1 MFVSWKMFKTYTIDS
16 ARVPALLGS
25 ALLAAVLIILV
36 AAPLGNILLQ
46 AISDGHG
53 TVFSL
58 TARNLQRVLSEEIYW
73 TALVNTLLV
82 CGGAAVGATVLGT
95 ALAWIFVRTDTF
107 GRSIL
112 EQISQIPI
120 FIPPFVGAV
129 AWALLF
135 APRVGAGNRILAA
148 FGVPVQFDIYT
159 RAGMLLVMSIYLAP
173 YVMMMV
179 AAAMR
184 GVDPS
189 LEEAAQVSGLSRLRT
204 ALQITVPLLSPA
216 ILSGAVIAFTI
227 AVGLFGTPVV
237 IGWSRQI
244 LLLTSRIWISTQEVP
259 PDYGVTAVLSLYLIF
274 LSILATAAQ
283 RYVLANRSFIT
294 ITGKGY
300 RPRPIALGPW
310 MFLTSAVA
318 VLYIVLTILA
328 PLVVL
333 VAAALSTYTWS
344 GRYSLENVW
353 AALDTQ
359 DVWLTLKNS
368 LYISIVSAT
377 LATAMG
383 IVIAWII
390 NRTRFRGRRF
400 LEYFVLLPIAVP
412 GIAFGIG
419 VMLTWIGSS
428 LPVYGTSLIIM
439 FAFVGRFTAYAVRSI
454 SSSLVQL
461 HPELEES
468 ARVFGYGPFRT
479 FAQISFPLILPSVL
493 AGWVLLFSFFITELS
508 MVILL
513 YSASNR
519 MFSILSFEIWNVGDF
534 SKLAALSL
542 LQTLIGLTLA
552 IVLKSVFRNT
562 VNMG

>member
-1 MFVSWKMFKTYTIDS
+1 MSVSSMHKTYVSAS
-16 ARVPALLGS
+16 ARVSALLGG
-25 ALLAAVLIILV
+25 ALIVAILTVLV

-46 AISDGHG
+46 AISAPSG
-53 TVFSL
+53 TASSL
-58 TARNLQRVLSEEIYW
+58 TARNLERVLSEEIYW
-73 TALVNTLLV
+73 TALANTLLV
-82 CGGAAVGATVLGT
+82 GGGAALGATVIGT
-95 ALAWIFVRTDTF
+95 ALAWIFVRTDTP
-107 GRSIL
+107 GRGVL

-148 FGVPVQFDIYT
+148 IGIPLQFDIYT
-159 RAGMLLVMSIYLAP
+159 RVGMLLVMSIYLAP

-189 LEEAAQVSGLSRLRT
+189 LEEAAQVSGLSRWRT

-259 PDYGVTAVLSLYLIF
+259 PDYGVTAVLSLYLIL

-283 RYVLANRSFIT
+283 RHVLANRSFIT

-300 RPRPIALGPW
+300 RPRPINLGPW
-310 MFLTSAVA
+310 MLITLAVA
-318 VLYIVLTILA
+318 VIYVVLTILA

-333 VAAALSTYTWS
+333 MAAALSTYTWS
-344 GRYSLENVW
+344 GRYSLDNVW
-353 AALDTQ
+353 AALDSQ

-377 LATAMG
+377 LATAIG
-383 IVIAWII
+383 IAISWIV
-390 NRTRFRGRRF
+390 NRTRFKARRL

-419 VMLTWIGSS
+419 VMLTWINSS
-428 LPVYGTSLIIM
+428 LPVYGTALIIM

-468 ARVFGYGPFRT
+468 ARIFGYGPFRT
-479 FAQISFPLILPSVL
+479 FARISLPLILPSVL

-519 MFSILSFEIWNVGDF
+519 MFSVLAFEIWNVGDF

-562 VNMG
+562 ASIG

>member
-1 MFVSWKMFKTYTIDS
+1 MSVSSMHKTYASAS
-16 ARVPALLGS
+16 ARVPALLGG
-25 ALLAAVLIILV
+25 ALIVAILIVLV

-46 AISDGHG
+46 AISAPSG
-53 TVFSL
+53 TAFSL
-58 TARNLQRVLSEEIYW
+58 TARNLERVLSEEIYW
-73 TALVNTLLV
+73 TALANTLLV
-82 CGGAAVGATVLGT
+82 GGGAALGATVIGT
-95 ALAWIFVRTDTF
+95 ALAWIFVRTDTP
-107 GRSIL
+107 GRGVL

-148 FGVPVQFDIYT
+148 IGIPLQFDIYT
-159 RAGMLLVMSIYLAP
+159 RVGMLLVMSIYLAP

-189 LEEAAQVSGLSRLRT
+189 LEEAAQVSGLSRWRT

-259 PDYGVTAVLSLYLIF
+259 PDYGVTAVLSLYLIL

-283 RYVLANRSFIT
+283 RHVLANRSFIT

-300 RPRPIALGPW
+300 RPRPINLGPW
-310 MFLTSAVA
+310 MLITLAVA
-318 VLYIVLTILA
+318 VIYVVLTILA

-333 VAAALSTYTWS
+333 MAAALSTYTWS
-344 GRYSLENVW
+344 GRYSLDNVW
-353 AALDTQ
+353 AALDSQ

-377 LATAMG
+377 LATAIG
-383 IVIAWII
+383 IAISWIV
-390 NRTRFRGRRF
+390 NRTRFKARRL

-419 VMLTWIGSS
+419 VMLTWINSS
-428 LPVYGTSLIIM
+428 LPVYGTALIIM

-468 ARVFGYGPFRT
+468 ARIFGYGPFRT
-479 FAQISFPLILPSVL
+479 FARISLPLILPSVL

-519 MFSILSFEIWNVGDF
+519 MFSVLAFEIWNVGDF

-562 VNMG
+562 ASIG

>member
-1 MFVSWKMFKTYTIDS
+1 MSVSSMHKTYASAS
-16 ARVPALLGS
+16 ARVRALLGG
-25 ALLAAVLIILV
+25 ALIVAILIVLV

-46 AISDGHG
+46 AISNTQGSA
-53 TVFSL
+53 FSL
-58 TARNLQRVLSEEIYW
+58 TARNLERVLSEEIYW
-73 TALVNTLLV
+73 TALANTLLV
-82 CGGAAVGATVLGT
+82 GGGAALGATVIGT
-95 ALAWIFVRTDTF
+95 ALAWIFVRTDTP
-107 GRSIL
+107 GRGVL

-148 FGVPVQFDIYT
+148 LGVPLQFDIYT
-159 RAGMLLVMSIYLAP
+159 RVGMLLVMSIYLAP

-184 GVDPS
+184 GVDPG
-189 LEEAAQVSGLSRLRT
+189 LEEAAQVSGLSRWRT

-244 LLLTSRIWISTQEVP
+244 LLLTSRIWISTQAVP
-259 PDYGVTAVLSLYLIF
+259 PDYGVTAVLSLYLIL

-283 RYVLANRSFIT
+283 RHVLANRSFIT

-300 RPRPIALGPW
+300 RPRAINLGPW
-310 MFLTSAVA
+310 MLITLAVA
-318 VLYIVLTILA
+318 VIYVVLTILA

-333 VAAALSTYTWS
+333 MAAALSTYTWS
-344 GRYSLENVW
+344 GRYSLDNVW
-353 AALDTQ
+353 AALDSQ

-377 LATAMG
+377 LATAIG
-383 IVIAWII
+383 IAISWIV
-390 NRTRFRGRRF
+390 NRTRFKARRL

-419 VMLTWIGSS
+419 VMLTWINSS
-428 LPVYGTSLIIM
+428 LPVYGTALIIM

-468 ARVFGYGPFRT
+468 ARIFGYGPFRT
-479 FAQISFPLILPSVL
+479 FARISLPLILPSVL

-519 MFSILSFEIWNVGDF
+519 MFSVLAFEIWNVGDF

-562 VNMG
+562 ASIG

>member
-1 MFVSWKMFKTYTIDS
+1 MSVSSMHKAYASVS
-16 ARVPALLGS
+16 ARVPALLGG
-25 ALLAAVLIILV
+25 ALIVAILIVLV

-46 AISDGHG
+46 AISAPSG
-53 TVFSL
+53 TAFSL
-58 TARNLQRVLSEEIYW
+58 TARNLERVLSEEIYW
-73 TALVNTLLV
+73 TALANTLLV
-82 CGGAAVGATVLGT
+82 GGGAALGATVIGT
-95 ALAWIFVRTDTF
+95 ALAWIFVRTDTP
-107 GRSIL
+107 GRGVL

-148 FGVPVQFDIYT
+148 IGVPLQFDIYT
-159 RAGMLLVMSIYLAP
+159 RVGMLLVMSIYLAP

-189 LEEAAQVSGLSRLRT
+189 LEEAAQVSGLSRWRT
-204 ALQITVPLLSPA
+204 ALQVTVPLLSPA

-244 LLLTSRIWISTQEVP
+244 LLLTSRIWISTQAVP
-259 PDYGVTAVLSLYLIF
+259 PDYGVTAVLSLYLIL

-283 RYVLANRSFIT
+283 RHVLANRSFIT

-300 RPRPIALGPW
+300 RPRPINLGPW
-310 MFLTSAVA
+310 MFITLAVA
-318 VLYIVLTILA
+318 VIYVVLTILA

-333 VAAALSTYTWS
+333 IAAALSTYTWS
-344 GRYSLENVW
+344 GRYSLDNVW
-353 AALDTQ
+353 TALDSE

-377 LATAMG
+377 LATVIG
-383 IVIAWII
+383 IAISWIV
-390 NRTRFRGRRF
+390 NRTRFKARRL

-419 VMLTWIGSS
+419 VMLTWINSS
-428 LPVYGTSLIIM
+428 LPVYGTALIIM

-468 ARVFGYGPFRT
+468 ARIFGYGPFRT
-479 FAQISFPLILPSVL
+479 FARISLPLILPSVL

-519 MFSILSFEIWNVGDF
+519 MFSVLAFEIWNVGDF

-562 VNMG
+562 ASIG